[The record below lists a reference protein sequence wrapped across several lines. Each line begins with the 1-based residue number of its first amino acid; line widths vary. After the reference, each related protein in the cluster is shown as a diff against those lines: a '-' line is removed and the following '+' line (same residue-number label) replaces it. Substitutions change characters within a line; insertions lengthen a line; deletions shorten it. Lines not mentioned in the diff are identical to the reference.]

1 MNDVAGVE
9 PDRNRDNDLV
19 ARPVRPSADSAQN
32 ELWPVSE
39 LLELERR
46 RVDSQDRRI
55 DVARRAIEASDAAD
69 QRQYD
74 YHVERLRRD
83 DEARKHRHESG
94 IRLLWTVFGAGLL
107 LTGLFFWM
115 IFFGDDAQRT
125 VALDILKTVGTGLG
139 GFGIVWFLLHGI
151 RQLLAR

>member
-1 MNDVAGVE
+1 MNDVVGGE
-9 PDRNRDNDLV
+9 PDRTRDNDLV
-19 ARPVRPSADSAQN
+19 AQQARPSSDSVQS
-32 ELWPVSE
+32 EFWPVSE

-83 DEARKHRHESG
+83 DEARNRRHESG
-94 IRLLWTVFGAGLL
+94 IRLLWTVVGSGLL

-115 IFFGDDAQRT
+115 IFFGNDAQRT

-139 GFGIVWFLLHGI
+139 GFGIIWFLLHGI
-151 RQLLAR
+151 RQLFAR